1 MRFFLE
7 IAYKG
12 TDYHGWQIQP
22 NAVSIQEKIQ
32 DALAL
37 IFKKTIAIMGAGRTD
52 TGVHAKQLFAHFDVV
67 ESFNIAEVLYKLNG
81 ILPKD
86 IAIIAIHQVA
96 DNAHARFDAT
106 SRTYHYYINTKKNP
120 FTTESSW
127 FVKQELDLDLMNQAA
142 QKLFDYTDFQCF
154 SKSNTDVKTYLCDI
168 QEAYWKQDGD
178 LLVFT
183 ITADRFLRNMV
194 RAIVGTLVAVGS
206 GKLPLSAMDEII
218 QSKNRSQAGASAAA
232 QGLFLTQVKYPY
244 L

>member
-12 TDYHGWQIQP
+12 THYHGWQIQP

-37 IFKKTIAIMGAGRTD
+37 IFKKSIAIMGAGRTD
-52 TGVHAKQLFAHFDVV
+52 TGVHAKQLFAHFDT
-67 ESFNIAEVLYKLNG
+67 ENSFNIAEVLYKLNG

-86 IAIIAIHQVA
+86 IAIIAIHKVT
-96 DNAHARFDAT
+96 DDAHARFDAL

-120 FTTESSW
+120 FTTASSW
-127 FVKQELDLDLMNQAA
+127 FVKHDLDLDLMNQAA

-183 ITADRFLRNMV
+183 ITANRFLRNMV

-232 QGLFLTQVKYPY
+232 KGLFLTQVKYPY